1 MRLPRSWCH
10 QFLPGDG
17 FRQRSLQCSDDRQH
31 QGMLL
36 TFIQRTARH
45 LLSPCTEDDVVSI
58 DLGLRAREFLVQ
70 GGYPCQWYEYA
81 MPHSVCLEEIQEI
94 GDWLNERISERK

>member
-1 MRLPRSWCH
+1 MRLLRSWCH

-36 TFIQRTARH
+36 AFIQRTARH

-58 DLGLRAREFLVQ
+58 KLGLRALEFLKNN
-70 GGYPCQWYEYA
+70 GYPCDWQEYP
-81 MPHSVCLEEIQEI
+81 MSHSVCIEEVQDI
-94 GDWLNERISERK
+94 GAWLNNQIT